1 MKEKMAFVK
10 NNKELA
16 NKILLLYST
25 IFDFEEKKKKQLV
38 VINPQKR
45 DGKTRRTIFE
55 NTRGS

>member
-10 NNKELA
+10 NSKELA

-25 IFDFEEKKKKQLV
+25 IFSFEKKKKKQLV

-45 DGKTRRTIFE
+45 DEKTRRTIFE
-55 NTRGS
+55 NTRGC